1 MIYELVFNLH
11 DASQWVE
18 EYNNFSFRG
27 FYNFIVDFFESGRHG
42 GSKRRVETLFKWWN
56 K

>member
-1 MIYELVFNLH
+1 MIYKLIFNLY

-18 EYNNFSFRG
+18 EYNSFSFRG
-27 FYNFIVDFFESGRHG
+27 FYNFIVDFFESGSH
-42 GSKRRVETLFKWWN
+42 GSKRHAETLLGWWI